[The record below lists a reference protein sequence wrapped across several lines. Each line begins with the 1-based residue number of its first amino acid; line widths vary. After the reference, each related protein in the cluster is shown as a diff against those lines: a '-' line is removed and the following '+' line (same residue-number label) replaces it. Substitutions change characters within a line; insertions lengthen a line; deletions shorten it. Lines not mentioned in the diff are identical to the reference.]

1 MEGQGLLAC
10 GSGELQTK
18 TGLAGA
24 RQPRQHS
31 LDFDRNT
38 VAINKH
44 YPAGDR
50 QIVGKDLD
58 LVRLGSIQFDDGA
71 AAQPHYL
78 VDGHRGGAKHH
89 HEVDTD
95 FIEGG
100 HFETAKLGLD
110 LGLNYVV
117 PPDHVMVSQWLMTAK
132 ASI

>member
-50 QIVGKDLD
+50 QIVGEDLD
-58 LVRLGSIQFDDGA
+58 LVRLGCIQLDDGA

-78 VDGHRGGAKHH
+78 VDGHGCRAEDH
-89 HEVDTD
+89 HEIDAD
-95 FIEGG
+95 LIEGW
-100 HFETAKLGLD
+100 HRKRPERTLAKLPGSRSPRY
-110 LGLNYVV
+110 G
-117 PPDHVMVSQWLMTAK
+117 
-132 ASI
+132 